1 MKLYEF
7 CFSPTGGCRKVSDY
21 LSRGWDCE
29 KVMVDLTRIEEDY
42 PVPEKEDICI
52 FTAPA
57 YSGRVPA
64 LEAGRIQKLSGNGAA
79 AVLVAVYGNRAYEDT
94 LVELKDLLTERG
106 FRCVA
111 AVAAVAEHS
120 IMRQFA
126 AGRPDEADGKQLE
139 TFGQQ
144 ILQAMEQG
152 RLQDDVA
159 VPGNRPYRAAS
170 SSVLQPVAGEN
181 CIRCG
186 LCAKNCPAGAIPKE
200 EPFKTDSQLCFGC
213 MRCVSLCPRHARA
226 VDQEKLSVLTSRL
239 EKACS
244 GHKENELFL

>member
-7 CFSPTGGCRKVSDY
+7 CFSPTGGCRKVSDD

-29 KVMVDLTRIEEDY
+29 KVMVDLTRMGEDY

-64 LEAGRIQKLSGNGAA
+64 LEAGWIQKLSGNGAA

-120 IMRQFA
+120 IMRLPLE
-126 AGRPDEADGKQLE
+126 GRTKP
-139 TFGQQ
+139 
-144 ILQAMEQG
+144 ME
-152 RLQDDVA
+152 
-159 VPGNRPYRAAS
+159 NS
-170 SSVLQPVAGEN
+170 
-181 CIRCG
+181 
-186 LCAKNCPAGAIPKE
+186 
-200 EPFKTDSQLCFGC
+200 
-213 MRCVSLCPRHARA
+213 
-226 VDQEKLSVLTSRL
+226 
-239 EKACS
+239 
-244 GHKENELFL
+244 